1 MLFNS
6 YIFIFLFLPLC
17 LAGFYLLERRRKA
30 VAARLW
36 LTGFSLWF
44 YGYFNITYLLI
55 MICSILA
62 NYAFFVG
69 IKRMERRGRR
79 WSRLVMSLGVMG
91 NLAVLF
97 YFKYYDFF
105 IENLNQIFHADFVVR
120 GILLPLGISFFTFQQ
135 IGFLAD
141 AYRGELEACP
151 FVDYMLFV
159 SFFPQL
165 IAGPIVSQEEMLP
178 QFAAI
183 GNRKADWQKL
193 KSGTVLFVLG
203 MAKKV
208 LIADTFGQ
216 AVDWAYANT
225 TALSSVDAALTILFY
240 TLQLYYDFSGYC
252 NMARGLGWMF
262 GIDIPKNFDS
272 PYKSADIIEF
282 WRRWHITLG
291 RFFRKYVYIP
301 LGGNR
306 RGRTRMYLNMFLVFF
321 LSGIWHGAGWTFLIW
336 GMAQGVLYLITRA
349 FQLWKKDRAQT
360 QRQNPDENAAPAHRT
375 AWKGRIS
382 KTAGTAFTFLFY
394 NLICVFFRSE
404 NLTQALTVFHRLING
419 GIALPATG
427 ITDAFNLDEFW
438 YAIKLL
444 RLDSLPYSSL
454 YLTLLLPAAILT
466 ATFAAPNADHI
477 AERFKA
483 KTWNAITIAI
493 LAIWCTISLSGVQR
507 FLYFNF

>member
-17 LAGFYLLERRRKA
+17 LAGFYLLEKHKKA
-30 VAARLW
+30 VPARLW

-44 YGYFNITYLLI
+44 YGYFNLTYLLI

-69 IKRMERRGRR
+69 IKRLERCGRR
-79 WSRLVMSLGVMG
+79 WSRLVMALGVAG

-105 IENLNQIFHADFVVR
+105 IETLNRIFRADFVVR

-135 IGFLAD
+135 IGFLVD
-141 AYRGELEACP
+141 AYQGELDACP

-165 IAGPIVSQEEMLP
+165 IAGPIVSQDEMLP

-183 GNRKADWQKL
+183 GNRKVDWQKL
-193 KSGTVLFVLG
+193 RSGTVLFVLG

-208 LIADTFGQ
+208 LVADTFGQ

-225 TALSSVDAALTILFY
+225 ASLSSVDAALTILFY

-252 NMARGLGWMF
+252 NMARGLGWML

-336 GMAQGVLYLITRA
+336 GLAQGVLYLITRA
-349 FQLWKKDRAQT
+349 LQLWKKDRAQA
-360 QRQNPDENAAPAHRT
+360 QIHRRRPDEDAPRPV
-375 AWKGRIS
+375 WKTRIS
-382 KTAGTAFTFLFY
+382 KVTGTAFTFLFY
-394 NLICVFFRSE
+394 NLICVFFRAE
-404 NLTQALTVFHRLING
+404 NLPQALTVFDRLANG
-419 GIALPATG
+419 GITLPAEP
-427 ITDAFNLDEFW
+427 ITAAFNLDELW

-444 RLDSLPYSSL
+444 RLDALPYSAC
-454 YLTLLLPAAILT
+454 YLMVIITAATLT
-466 ATFAAPNADHI
+466 ATFAAPNADQMT
-477 AERFKA
+477 ERFKG
-483 KTWNAITIAI
+483 KTWNAILTAI
-493 LAIWCTISLSGVQR
+493 LAAWCVLSLGGVER